1 MSALEHRCEHRCG
14 ERQTSPHFCVSA
26 ANVLLGKRVFAASVL
41 LNSHDNAKDRHSM
54 QRIPTPARSQA
65 LIESLRAAAAL
76 FACVHELVLIDT
88 LGIHLVDATRAAR
101 CSSTRGCGQ
110 PTCCGSFQTA
120 QSFTSGRSRHR
131 WGQPNNPPH
140 GKVDSTRQNKHRWTA
155 EIASREKCRR
165 GSMMAGSGSW
175 RACGI
180 A

>member
-1 MSALEHRCEHRCG
+1 MRPG
-14 ERQTSPHFCVSA
+14 
-26 ANVLLGKRVFAASVL
+26 
-41 LNSHDNAKDRHSM
+41 
-54 QRIPTPARSQA
+54 TPDIGDPSSRRRPS
-65 LIESLRAAAAL
+65 SLRTSQLQICPNRTGFSPNLGRFAPQISFPDFGCPETRG